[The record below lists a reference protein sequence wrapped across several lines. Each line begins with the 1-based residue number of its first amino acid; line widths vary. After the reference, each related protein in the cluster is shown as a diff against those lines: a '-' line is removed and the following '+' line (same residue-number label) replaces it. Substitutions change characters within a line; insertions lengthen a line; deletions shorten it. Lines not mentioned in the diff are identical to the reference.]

1 MESNRLSLPIGYVL
15 HGTNYGYEIQKKLG
29 QGTFGITYLA
39 KVKMEGSLGALD
51 SHVFVAIKEFFMK
64 EINGRNGTSVTSGSK
79 GGIFYDYRKKFK
91 KEAENLSKLKHPN
104 IVKVLESF
112 ETNNTIYYVMEY
124 FSGGSL
130 EQKIGNEGIPTREA
144 IDYTKQIGSAIAY
157 MHEHKML
164 HLDLKPGNVVL
175 DDKGNA
181 ILIDFGLSKQYDDNG
196 QPESSTTI
204 GGGTPGYAP
213 LEQANY
219 RDGKDFPVTM
229 DIYALGATMFKMLTG
244 TRAPEASAILNDGFP
259 TYMVSSA
266 CDSKII
272 VACIERAM
280 SPKKK
285 DRYQTIKEFLDDV
298 AKCSISQSS
307 KNKETV
313 CEVPVINDDGDWGY
327 YETIKGEAEYG
338 TEEIVKNKV
347 TAHIPIPEKIRIT
360 KEDRM
365 LGIKYYV
372 MFSKNEHDRSYI
384 SILDNNN
391 EEKKHRDLSKEIH
404 DEIID
409 YLKKNGFFSPIH
421 WERESST
428 RTGENLVSVIFEY
441 YGGLS
446 FSRKV
451 LAANHCILRRA
462 VDGLLFNTSLGK
474 EIAQLRHKDDFEP
487 EDILRR
493 EETIY
498 GGPPVDEQEGN
509 TGEDETKENE
519 DGCLAG
525 LLFLLAN
532 GLHCIYPVVWC
543 LTFLTNNYSYPNL
556 WSVGIAWVV
565 GMLLGIAT
573 IIKGRDTKLIDIG
586 LWSLLVIETAI
597 VYFVNY
603 I

>member
-1 MESNRLSLPIGYVL
+1 MESNRQSLPIGYVL
-15 HGTNYGYEIQKKLG
+15 HGTNYGYEIQKILG

-79 GGIFYDYRKKFK
+79 GGVFYDYRKKFK
-91 KEAENLSKLKHPN
+91 KEAENLSKLNHPN
-104 IVKVLESF
+104 IVKVMESF
-112 ETNNTIYYVMEY
+112 ETNNTIYYVIEY

-130 EQKIGNEGIPTREA
+130 EQKLGNEGIPIKEA
-144 IDYTKQIGSAIAY
+144 IDYTNQIGNAIAY

-181 ILIDFGLSKQYDDNG
+181 VLIDFGLSKQYDENG
-196 QPESSTTI
+196 QPESSTTV

-259 TYMVSSA
+259 TYMLSSV
-266 CDSKII
+266 CDSKGM

-285 DRYQTIKEFLDDV
+285 DRYQTVKELLGDV
-298 AKCSISQSS
+298 AKCSMSQSS

-313 CEVPVINDDGDWGY
+313 CEVPVINDGGYWGY
-327 YETIKGEAEYG
+327 YETIEGEAEYG
-338 TEEIVKNKV
+338 TEKIVKNKV
-347 TAHIPIPEKIRIT
+347 TAHIPVPEKIKIT
-360 KEDRM
+360 KEDRIS
-365 LGIKYYV
+365 GVKYYV
-372 MFSKNEHDRSYI
+372 MFSKNEHDESYI
-384 SILDNNN
+384 SIIDSKG
-391 EEKKHRDLSKEIH
+391 EKKNKGLSKEIY
-404 DEIID
+404 DDIMD

-428 RTGENLVSVIFEY
+428 WSCEKNLVCITFEY
-441 YGGLS
+441 NGGVY
-446 FSRKV
+446 FSRQV
-451 LAANHCILRRA
+451 LATNHFILRRA

-474 EIAQLRHKDDFEP
+474 EIAQLLPKDDFEP
-487 EDILRR
+487 DDILRR

-498 GGPPVDEQEGN
+498 GGPPIDEQKEN
-509 TGEDETKENE
+509 TGDKEDEN
-519 DGCLAG
+519 GFLSN
-525 LLFLLAN
+525 LLFLLAI
-532 GLHCIYPVVWC
+532 GLHCIYPAIWC

-556 WSVGIAWVV
+556 WSVGTAWVV
-565 GMLLGIAT
+565 GVFLGIA
-573 IIKGRDTKLIDIG
+573 IITKGRDRDRLICIG
-586 LWSLLVIETAI
+586 LWSLLIIESVI

>member
-1 MESNRLSLPIGYVL
+1 MESNRQSLPIGYVL
-15 HGTNYGYEIQKKLG
+15 HGTNYGYEIQKILG

-79 GGIFYDYRKKFK
+79 GGVFYDYRKKFK
-91 KEAENLSKLKHPN
+91 KEAENLSKLNHPN
-104 IVKVLESF
+104 IVKVMESF

-124 FSGGSL
+124 FSGGSR
-130 EQKIGNEGIPTREA
+130 EQKLGNEGIPIKEA
-144 IDYTKQIGSAIAY
+144 IDYTNQIGNAIAY

-181 ILIDFGLSKQYDDNG
+181 VLIDFGLSKQYDENG
-196 QPESSTTI
+196 QPESSTTV

-259 TYMVSSA
+259 TYMLSSV
-266 CDSKII
+266 CDSKGM

-285 DRYQTIKEFLDDV
+285 DRYQTVKELLGDV
-298 AKCSISQSS
+298 AKCSMSQSS

-313 CEVPVINDDGDWGY
+313 CEVPVINDGGYWGY
-327 YETIKGEAEYG
+327 YETIEGEAEYG
-338 TEEIVKNKV
+338 TEKIVKNKV
-347 TAHIPIPEKIRIT
+347 TAHIPVPEKIKIT
-360 KEDRM
+360 KEDRIS
-365 LGIKYYV
+365 GVKYYV
-372 MFSKNEHDRSYI
+372 MFSKNEHDESYI
-384 SILDNNN
+384 SIIDSKG
-391 EEKKHRDLSKEIH
+391 EKKNKGLSKEIY
-404 DEIID
+404 DDIMD

-428 RTGENLVSVIFEY
+428 WSCEKNLVCITFEY
-441 YGGLS
+441 NGGVY
-446 FSRKV
+446 FSRQV
-451 LAANHCILRRA
+451 LATNHFILRRA

-474 EIAQLRHKDDFEP
+474 EIAQLLPKDDFEP
-487 EDILRR
+487 DDILRR

-498 GGPPVDEQEGN
+498 GGPPIDEQKEN
-509 TGEDETKENE
+509 TGDKEDEN
-519 DGCLAG
+519 GFLSN
-525 LLFLLAN
+525 LLFLLAI
-532 GLHCIYPVVWC
+532 GLHCIYPAIWC

-556 WSVGIAWVV
+556 WSVGTAWVV
-565 GMLLGIAT
+565 GVFLGIA
-573 IIKGRDTKLIDIG
+573 IITKGRDRDRLICIG
-586 LWSLLVIETAI
+586 LWSLLIIESVI

>member
-1 MESNRLSLPIGYVL
+1 MESNRQSLPIGYVL
-15 HGTNYGYEIQKKLG
+15 HGTNYGYEIQKILG

-79 GGIFYDYRKKFK
+79 GGVFYDYRKKFK
-91 KEAENLSKLKHPN
+91 KEAENLSKLNHPN
-104 IVKVLESF
+104 IVKVMESF

-130 EQKIGNEGIPTREA
+130 EQKLGNEGIPIKEA
-144 IDYTKQIGSAIAY
+144 IDYTNQIGNAIAY

-181 ILIDFGLSKQYDDNG
+181 VLIDFGLSKQYDENG
-196 QPESSTTI
+196 QPESSTTV
-204 GGGTPGYAP
+204 GGGMPGYAP

-259 TYMVSSA
+259 TYMLSSV
-266 CDSKII
+266 CDSKGM

-285 DRYQTIKEFLDDV
+285 DRYQTVKELLGDV
-298 AKCSISQSS
+298 AKCSMSQSS

-313 CEVPVINDDGDWGY
+313 CEVPVINDGGYWGY
-327 YETIKGEAEYG
+327 YETIEGEAEYG
-338 TEEIVKNKV
+338 TEKIVKNKV
-347 TAHIPIPEKIRIT
+347 TAHIPVPEKIKIT
-360 KEDRM
+360 KEDRIS
-365 LGIKYYV
+365 GVKYYV
-372 MFSKNEHDRSYI
+372 MFSKNEHDESYI
-384 SILDNNN
+384 SIIDSKG
-391 EEKKHRDLSKEIH
+391 EKKNKGLSKEIY
-404 DEIID
+404 DDIMD

-428 RTGENLVSVIFEY
+428 WSCEKNLVCITFEY
-441 YGGLS
+441 NGGVY
-446 FSRKV
+446 FSRQV
-451 LAANHCILRRA
+451 LATNHFILRRA

-474 EIAQLRHKDDFEP
+474 EIAQLLPKDDFEP
-487 EDILRR
+487 DDILRR

-498 GGPPVDEQEGN
+498 GGPPIDEQKEN
-509 TGEDETKENE
+509 TGDKEDEN
-519 DGCLAG
+519 GFLSN
-525 LLFLLAN
+525 LLFLLAI
-532 GLHCIYPVVWC
+532 GLHCIYPAIWC

-556 WSVGIAWVV
+556 WSVGTAWVV
-565 GMLLGIAT
+565 GVFLGIA
-573 IIKGRDTKLIDIG
+573 IITKGRDRDRLICIG
-586 LWSLLVIETAI
+586 LWSLLIIESVI

>member
-1 MESNRLSLPIGYVL
+1 MESNRQSLPIGYVL
-15 HGTNYGYEIQKKLG
+15 HGTNYGYEIQKILG

-64 EINGRNGTSVTSGSK
+64 EINGRDGTSVTSGSK

-104 IVKVLESF
+104 IVKVMESF

-130 EQKIGNEGIPTREA
+130 DQKIGNEGISLKET
-144 IDYTKQIGSAIAY
+144 IDYTNQIGCAISY

-181 ILIDFGLSKQYDDNG
+181 VLIDFGLSKQYGKNG
-196 QPESSTTI
+196 QPESSTTV

-259 TYMVSSA
+259 TYMVSHV
-266 CDSKII
+266 CDSKGM

-285 DRYQTIKEFLDDV
+285 GRYQTVKELLDDV
-298 AKCSISQSS
+298 AKCSISQYS

-313 CEVPVINDDGDWGY
+313 CEVPVINDGGYWGY
-327 YETIKGEAEYG
+327 YETIEGEAEYG
-338 TEEIVKNKV
+338 TEKIVKNKV
-347 TAHIPIPEKIRIT
+347 TAHIPVPEKIKIT
-360 KEDRM
+360 KEDRIS
-365 LGIKYYV
+365 GVKYYV
-372 MFSKNEHDRSYI
+372 MFSKNEHDESYI
-384 SILDNNN
+384 SIIDSKGG
-391 EEKKHRDLSKEIH
+391 KKNKGLSKEIY
-404 DEIID
+404 DDIMD

-428 RTGENLVSVIFEY
+428 WSCEKNLVCITFEY
-441 YGGLS
+441 NGGVY
-446 FSRKV
+446 FSRQV
-451 LAANHCILRRA
+451 LATNHFILRRA

-474 EIAQLRHKDDFEP
+474 EIAQLLPKDDFEP
-487 EDILRR
+487 DDILRR

-498 GGPPVDEQEGN
+498 GGPPIDEQKES
-509 TGEDETKENE
+509 TGDKENE
-519 DGCLAG
+519 NGFLSN
-525 LLFLLAN
+525 LLFLLAI
-532 GLHCIYPVVWC
+532 GLHCIYPAIWC

-556 WSVGIAWVV
+556 WSVGTAWVV
-565 GMLLGIAT
+565 GIFLGIA
-573 IIKGRDTKLIDIG
+573 IITKGRDRDRLICIG
-586 LWSLLVIETAI
+586 LWSLLIIESVI

>member
-1 MESNRLSLPIGYVL
+1 MESNRQSLPIGYVL
-15 HGTNYGYEIQKKLG
+15 HGTNYGYEIQKILG

-79 GGIFYDYRKKFK
+79 GGVFYDYRKKFK
-91 KEAENLSKLKHPN
+91 KEAENLSKLNHPN
-104 IVKVLESF
+104 IVKVMESF

-130 EQKIGNEGIPTREA
+130 EQKLGNEGIPIKEA
-144 IDYTKQIGSAIAY
+144 IDYTNQIGNAIAY

-181 ILIDFGLSKQYDDNG
+181 VLIDFGLSKQYDENG
-196 QPESSTTI
+196 QPESSTTV

-259 TYMVSSA
+259 TYMLSSV
-266 CDSKII
+266 CDSKGM

-285 DRYQTIKEFLDDV
+285 DRYQTVKELLGDV
-298 AKCSISQSS
+298 AKCSMSQSS

-313 CEVPVINDDGDWGY
+313 CEVPVINDGGYWGY
-327 YETIKGEAEYG
+327 YETIEGEAEYG
-338 TEEIVKNKV
+338 TEKIVKNKV
-347 TAHIPIPEKIRIT
+347 TAHIPVPEKIKIT
-360 KEDRM
+360 KEDRIS
-365 LGIKYYV
+365 GVKYYV
-372 MFSKNEHDRSYI
+372 MFSKNEHDESYI
-384 SILDNNN
+384 SIIDSKG
-391 EEKKHRDLSKEIH
+391 EKKNKGLSKEIY
-404 DEIID
+404 DDIMD

-428 RTGENLVSVIFEY
+428 WSCEKNLVCITFEY
-441 YGGLS
+441 NGGVY
-446 FSRKV
+446 FSRQV
-451 LAANHCILRRA
+451 LATNHFILRRA

-474 EIAQLRHKDDFEP
+474 EIAQLLPKDDFEP
-487 EDILRR
+487 DDILGR

-498 GGPPVDEQEGN
+498 GGPPIDEQKEN
-509 TGEDETKENE
+509 TGDKENE
-519 DGCLAG
+519 NGFLSN
-525 LLFLLAN
+525 LLFLLAI
-532 GLHCIYPVVWC
+532 GLHCIYPAIWC

-556 WSVGIAWVV
+556 WSVGTAWVV
-565 GMLLGIAT
+565 GIFLGIA
-573 IIKGRDTKLIDIG
+573 IITKGRDRDRLICIG
-586 LWSLLVIETAI
+586 LWSLLIIESVI

>member
-1 MESNRLSLPIGYVL
+1 MESNRQSLPIGYVL
-15 HGTNYGYEIQKKLG
+15 HGTNYGYEKQKILG

-79 GGIFYDYRKKFK
+79 GGVFYDYRKKFK
-91 KEAENLSKLKHPN
+91 KEAENLSKLNHPN
-104 IVKVLESF
+104 IVKVMESF

-130 EQKIGNEGIPTREA
+130 EQKLGNEGIPIKEA
-144 IDYTKQIGSAIAY
+144 IDYTNQIGNAIAY

-181 ILIDFGLSKQYDDNG
+181 VLIDFGLSKQYDENG
-196 QPESSTTI
+196 QPESSTTV

-259 TYMVSSA
+259 TYMLSSV
-266 CDSKII
+266 CDSKGM

-285 DRYQTIKEFLDDV
+285 DRYQTVKELLGDV
-298 AKCSISQSS
+298 AKCSMSQSS

-313 CEVPVINDDGDWGY
+313 CEVPVINDGGYWGY
-327 YETIKGEAEYG
+327 YETIEGEAEYG
-338 TEEIVKNKV
+338 TEKIVKNKV
-347 TAHIPIPEKIRIT
+347 TAHIPVPEKIKIT
-360 KEDRM
+360 KEDRIS
-365 LGIKYYV
+365 GVKYYV
-372 MFSKNEHDRSYI
+372 MFSKNEHDESYI
-384 SILDNNN
+384 SIIDSKG
-391 EEKKHRDLSKEIH
+391 EKKNKGLSKEIY
-404 DEIID
+404 DDIMD

-428 RTGENLVSVIFEY
+428 WSCEKNLVCITFEY
-441 YGGLS
+441 NGGVY
-446 FSRKV
+446 FSRQV
-451 LAANHCILRRA
+451 LATNHFILRRA

-474 EIAQLRHKDDFEP
+474 EIAQLLPKDDFEP
-487 EDILRR
+487 DDILRR

-498 GGPPVDEQEGN
+498 GGPPIDEQKEN
-509 TGEDETKENE
+509 TGDKEDEN
-519 DGCLAG
+519 GFLSN
-525 LLFLLAN
+525 LLFLLAI
-532 GLHCIYPVVWC
+532 GLHCIYPAIWC

-556 WSVGIAWVV
+556 WSVGTAWVV
-565 GMLLGIAT
+565 GVFLGIA
-573 IIKGRDTKLIDIG
+573 IITKGRDRDRLICIG
-586 LWSLLVIETAI
+586 LWSLLIIESVI

>member
-1 MESNRLSLPIGYVL
+1 MESNRQSLPIGYVL
-15 HGTNYGYEIQKKLG
+15 HGTNYGYEIQKILD

-79 GGIFYDYRKKFK
+79 GGVFYDYRKKFK
-91 KEAENLSKLKHPN
+91 KEAENLSKLNHPN
-104 IVKVLESF
+104 IVKVMESF

-130 EQKIGNEGIPTREA
+130 EQKLGNEGIPIKEA
-144 IDYTKQIGSAIAY
+144 IDYTNQIGNAIAY

-181 ILIDFGLSKQYDDNG
+181 VLIDFGLSKQYDENG
-196 QPESSTTI
+196 QPESSTTV

-259 TYMVSSA
+259 TYMLSSV
-266 CDSKII
+266 CDSKGM

-285 DRYQTIKEFLDDV
+285 DRYQTVKELLGDV
-298 AKCSISQSS
+298 AKCSMSQSS

-313 CEVPVINDDGDWGY
+313 CEVPVINDGGYWGY
-327 YETIKGEAEYG
+327 YETIEGEAEYG
-338 TEEIVKNKV
+338 TEKIVKNKV
-347 TAHIPIPEKIRIT
+347 TAHIPVPEKIKIT
-360 KEDRM
+360 KEDRIS
-365 LGIKYYV
+365 GVKYYV
-372 MFSKNEHDRSYI
+372 MFSKNEHDESYI
-384 SILDNNN
+384 SIIDSKG
-391 EEKKHRDLSKEIH
+391 EKKNKGLSKEIY
-404 DEIID
+404 DDIMD

-428 RTGENLVSVIFEY
+428 WSCEKNLVCITFEY
-441 YGGLS
+441 NGGVY
-446 FSRKV
+446 FSRQV
-451 LAANHCILRRA
+451 LATNHFILRRA

-474 EIAQLRHKDDFEP
+474 EIAQLLPKDDFEP
-487 EDILRR
+487 DDILRR

-498 GGPPVDEQEGN
+498 GGPPIDEQKEN
-509 TGEDETKENE
+509 TGDKEDEN
-519 DGCLAG
+519 GFLSN
-525 LLFLLAN
+525 LLFLLAI
-532 GLHCIYPVVWC
+532 GLHCIYPAIWC

-556 WSVGIAWVV
+556 WSVGTAWVV
-565 GMLLGIAT
+565 GVFLGIA
-573 IIKGRDTKLIDIG
+573 IITKGRDRDRLICIG
-586 LWSLLVIETAI
+586 LWSLLIIESVI

>member
-1 MESNRLSLPIGYVL
+1 
-15 HGTNYGYEIQKKLG
+15 
-29 QGTFGITYLA
+29 
-39 KVKMEGSLGALD
+39 MEGSLGALD

-79 GGIFYDYRKKFK
+79 GGVFYDYRKKFK
-91 KEAENLSKLKHPN
+91 KEAENLSKLNHPN
-104 IVKVLESF
+104 IVKVMESF

-130 EQKIGNEGIPTREA
+130 EQKLGNEGIPIKEA
-144 IDYTKQIGSAIAY
+144 IDYTNQIGNAIAY

-181 ILIDFGLSKQYDDNG
+181 VLIDFGLSKQYDENG
-196 QPESSTTI
+196 QPESSTTV

-259 TYMVSSA
+259 TYMLSSV
-266 CDSKII
+266 CDSKGM

-285 DRYQTIKEFLDDV
+285 DRYQTVKELLGDV
-298 AKCSISQSS
+298 AKCSMSQSS

-313 CEVPVINDDGDWGY
+313 CEVPVINDGGYWGY
-327 YETIKGEAEYG
+327 YETIEGEAEYG
-338 TEEIVKNKV
+338 TEKIVKNKV
-347 TAHIPIPEKIRIT
+347 TAHIPVPEKIKIT
-360 KEDRM
+360 KEDRIS
-365 LGIKYYV
+365 GVKYYV
-372 MFSKNEHDRSYI
+372 MFSKNEHDESYI
-384 SILDNNN
+384 SIIDSKG
-391 EEKKHRDLSKEIH
+391 EKKNKGLSKEIY
-404 DEIID
+404 DDIMD

-428 RTGENLVSVIFEY
+428 WSCEKNLVCITFEY
-441 YGGLS
+441 NGGVY
-446 FSRKV
+446 FSRQV
-451 LAANHCILRRA
+451 LATNHFILRRA

-474 EIAQLRHKDDFEP
+474 EIAQLLPKDDFEP
-487 EDILRR
+487 DDILRR

-498 GGPPVDEQEGN
+498 GGPPIDEQKEN
-509 TGEDETKENE
+509 TGDKEDEN
-519 DGCLAG
+519 GFLSN
-525 LLFLLAN
+525 LLFLLAI
-532 GLHCIYPVVWC
+532 GLHCIYPAIWC

-556 WSVGIAWVV
+556 WSVGTAWVV
-565 GMLLGIAT
+565 GVFLGIA
-573 IIKGRDTKLIDIG
+573 IITKGRDRDRLICIG
-586 LWSLLVIETAI
+586 LWSLLIIESVI

>member
-1 MESNRLSLPIGYVL
+1 MESNRQSLPIGYVL
-15 HGTNYGYEIQKKLG
+15 HGTNYGYEIQKILG

-79 GGIFYDYRKKFK
+79 GGVFYDYRKKFK
-91 KEAENLSKLKHPN
+91 KEAENLSKLNHPN
-104 IVKVLESF
+104 IVKVMESF

-130 EQKIGNEGIPTREA
+130 EQKLGNEGIPIKEA
-144 IDYTKQIGSAIAY
+144 IDYTNQIGNAIAY

-181 ILIDFGLSKQYDDNG
+181 VLIDFGLSKQYDENG
-196 QPESSTTI
+196 QPESSTTV

-259 TYMVSSA
+259 IYMLSSV
-266 CDSKII
+266 CDSKGM

-285 DRYQTIKEFLDDV
+285 DRYQTVKELLGDV
-298 AKCSISQSS
+298 AKCSMSQSS

-313 CEVPVINDDGDWGY
+313 CEVPVINDGGYWGY
-327 YETIKGEAEYG
+327 YETIEGEAEYG
-338 TEEIVKNKV
+338 TEKIVKNKV
-347 TAHIPIPEKIRIT
+347 TAHIPVPEKIKIT
-360 KEDRM
+360 KEDRIS
-365 LGIKYYV
+365 GVKYYV
-372 MFSKNEHDRSYI
+372 MFSKNEHDESYI
-384 SILDNNN
+384 SIIDSKG
-391 EEKKHRDLSKEIH
+391 EKKNKGLSKEIY
-404 DEIID
+404 DDIMD

-428 RTGENLVSVIFEY
+428 WSCEKNLVCITFEY
-441 YGGLS
+441 NGGVY
-446 FSRKV
+446 FSRQV
-451 LAANHCILRRA
+451 LATNHFILRRA

-474 EIAQLRHKDDFEP
+474 EIAQLLQPD
-487 EDILRR
+487 DILGR

-498 GGPPVDEQEGN
+498 GGPPIDEQKEN
-509 TGEDETKENE
+509 TGDKENE
-519 DGCLAG
+519 NGFLSN
-525 LLFLLAN
+525 LLFLLAI
-532 GLHCIYPVVWC
+532 GLHCIYPAIWC

-556 WSVGIAWVV
+556 WSVGTAWVV
-565 GMLLGIAT
+565 GIFLGIA
-573 IIKGRDTKLIDIG
+573 IITKGRDRDRLICIG
-586 LWSLLVIETAI
+586 LWSLLIIESVI

>member
-1 MESNRLSLPIGYVL
+1 MESNRQSLPIGYVL
-15 HGTNYGYEIQKKLG
+15 HGTNYGYEIQKILG

-79 GGIFYDYRKKFK
+79 GGVFYDYRKKFK
-91 KEAENLSKLKHPN
+91 KEAENLSKLNHPN
-104 IVKVLESF
+104 IVKVMESF

-130 EQKIGNEGIPTREA
+130 EQKLGNEGIPIKEA
-144 IDYTKQIGSAIAY
+144 IDYTNQIGSAIAY

-164 HLDLKPGNVVL
+164 HLDLKPGNIVL

-181 ILIDFGLSKQYDDNG
+181 VLIDFGLSKQYDENG
-196 QPESSTTI
+196 QPESSTTV

-259 TYMVSSA
+259 TYMLLSV
-266 CDSKII
+266 CDSKFI

-285 DRYQTIKEFLDDV
+285 DRYQTVKELLGDV

-313 CEVPVINDDGDWGY
+313 CEVPVINDGGDWGY
-327 YETIKGEAEYG
+327 YKTIEGEAEYG
-338 TEEIVKNKV
+338 TEKIVKHKV
-347 TAHIPIPEKIRIT
+347 TAHIPIPKRIKVTRKIVN
-360 KEDRM
+360 
-365 LGIKYYV
+365 IKYYV
-372 MFSKNEHDRSYI
+372 ELSKNEFDRGCL
-384 SILDNNN
+384 SILGYKGN
-391 EEKKHRDLSKEIH
+391 KKKELAGGIP
-404 DEIID
+404 DD
-409 YLKKNGFFSPIH
+409 VVVYLKENGFFSPIH

-428 RTGENLVSVIFEY
+428 CWPDDQNTVCIVFEY
-441 YGGLS
+441 ANRCEY
-446 FSRKV
+446 SRKV
-451 LAANHCILRRA
+451 TVANHYLLRHA
-462 VDGLLFNTSLGK
+462 VDDFLFNTSIGK
-474 EIAQLRHKDDFEP
+474 EIAELLSMEDFEP
-487 EDILRR
+487 DDILRR

-498 GGPPVDEQEGN
+498 GGPPVDEQEDN
-509 TGEDETKENE
+509 TGDKEKENE
-519 DGCLAG
+519 NGCLAN
-525 LLFLLAN
+525 LLFLLAI
-532 GLHCIYPVVWC
+532 GLHCIYPAIWC
-543 LTFLTNNYSYPNL
+543 LTFLTNNYPYPNL

-565 GMLLGIAT
+565 GLFLGIVT
-573 IIKGRDTKLIDIG
+573 ITKGRDRDRLIGAG
-586 LWSLLVIETAI
+586 LWALLVIETAI

>member
-1 MESNRLSLPIGYVL
+1 MESNRQSLPIGYVL
-15 HGTNYGYEIQKKLG
+15 HGTNYGYEIQKILG

-79 GGIFYDYRKKFK
+79 GGVFYDYRKKFK
-91 KEAENLSKLKHPN
+91 KEAENLSKLNHPN
-104 IVKVLESF
+104 IVKVMESF

-130 EQKIGNEGIPTREA
+130 EQKLGNEGIPIKEA
-144 IDYTKQIGSAIAY
+144 IDYTNQIGNAIAY

-181 ILIDFGLSKQYDDNG
+181 VLIDFGLSKQYDENG
-196 QPESSTTI
+196 QPESSTTV

-259 TYMVSSA
+259 TYMLSSV
-266 CDSKII
+266 CDSKGM

-285 DRYQTIKEFLDDV
+285 DWYQTVKELLGDV
-298 AKCSISQSS
+298 AKCSMSQSS

-313 CEVPVINDDGDWGY
+313 CEVPVINDGGYWGY
-327 YETIKGEAEYG
+327 YETIEGEAEYG
-338 TEEIVKNKV
+338 TEKIVKNKV
-347 TAHIPIPEKIRIT
+347 TAHIPVPEKIKIT
-360 KEDRM
+360 KEDRIS
-365 LGIKYYV
+365 GVKYYV
-372 MFSKNEHDRSYI
+372 MFSKNEHDESYI
-384 SILDNNN
+384 SIIDSKG
-391 EEKKHRDLSKEIH
+391 EKKNKGLSKEIY
-404 DEIID
+404 DDIMD

-428 RTGENLVSVIFEY
+428 WSCEKNLVCITFEY
-441 YGGLS
+441 NGGVY
-446 FSRKV
+446 FSRQV
-451 LAANHCILRRA
+451 LATNHFILRRA

-474 EIAQLRHKDDFEP
+474 EIAQLLPKDDFEP
-487 EDILRR
+487 DDILRR

-498 GGPPVDEQEGN
+498 GGPPIDEQKEN
-509 TGEDETKENE
+509 TGDKEDEN
-519 DGCLAG
+519 GFLSN
-525 LLFLLAN
+525 LLFLLAI
-532 GLHCIYPVVWC
+532 GLHCIYPAIWC

-556 WSVGIAWVV
+556 WSVGTAWVV
-565 GMLLGIAT
+565 GVFLGIA
-573 IIKGRDTKLIDIG
+573 IITKGRDRDRLICIG
-586 LWSLLVIETAI
+586 LWSLLIIESVI

>member
-1 MESNRLSLPIGYVL
+1 MESNRQSLPIGYVL
-15 HGTNYGYEIQKKLG
+15 HGTNYGYEIQKILG

-39 KVKMEGSLGALD
+39 KVKMEGSLGLLD

-104 IVKVLESF
+104 IVKVMESF

-130 EQKIGNEGIPTREA
+130 DQKIGNEGISISET
-144 IDYTKQIGSAIAY
+144 IDYTNQIGSAIAY

-181 ILIDFGLSKQYDDNG
+181 VLIDFGLSKQYGENG
-196 QPESSTTI
+196 QPESSTTV

-219 RDGKDFPVTM
+219 RDCKDFPVTM

-259 TYMVSSA
+259 TYMVSSV
-266 CDSKII
+266 CDLKDM

-285 DRYQTIKEFLDDV
+285 DRYQTVKELLDDV
-298 AKCSISQSS
+298 AKCSMSQSS
-307 KNKETV
+307 INKEIV
-313 CEVPVINDDGDWGY
+313 CEVPVINDGGDWGY
-327 YETIKGEAEYG
+327 YETIEGEAEYG
-338 TEEIVKNKV
+338 TEKIVKNKV
-347 TAHIPIPEKIRIT
+347 TAHIPIPEKIKIT
-360 KEDRM
+360 KEDGM
-365 LGIKYYV
+365 SGVKYYV
-372 MFSKNEHDRSYI
+372 MFSKNEHDESYI
-384 SILDNNN
+384 SILDSKG
-391 EEKKHRDLSKEIH
+391 EKKNKGLSKEIY
-404 DEIID
+404 DDIMD

-428 RTGENLVSVIFEY
+428 WSCEKNLVSITFEY
-441 YGGLS
+441 NGGVN

-451 LAANHCILRRA
+451 LATNHYILRRA

-474 EIAQLRHKDDFEP
+474 EIAQLLPKDDF
-487 EDILRR
+487 
-493 EETIY
+493 
-498 GGPPVDEQEGN
+498 
-509 TGEDETKENE
+509 
-519 DGCLAG
+519 
-525 LLFLLAN
+525 
-532 GLHCIYPVVWC
+532 
-543 LTFLTNNYSYPNL
+543 
-556 WSVGIAWVV
+556 
-565 GMLLGIAT
+565 
-573 IIKGRDTKLIDIG
+573 
-586 LWSLLVIETAI
+586 
-597 VYFVNY
+597 
-603 I
+603 

>member
-1 MESNRLSLPIGYVL
+1 MESNRQSLPIGYVL
-15 HGTNYGYEIQKKLG
+15 HGTNYGYEIQKILG

-64 EINGRNGTSVTSGSK
+64 EINGRNGTSVTCGSK
-79 GGIFYDYRKKFK
+79 GGVFYDYRKKFK
-91 KEAENLSKLKHPN
+91 KEAENLSKLNHPN
-104 IVKVLESF
+104 IVKVMESF

-130 EQKIGNEGIPTREA
+130 EQKLGNEGIPIKEA
-144 IDYTKQIGSAIAY
+144 IDYTNQIGNAIAY

-181 ILIDFGLSKQYDDNG
+181 VLIDFGLSKQYDENG
-196 QPESSTTI
+196 QPESSTTV

-259 TYMVSSA
+259 TYMLSSV
-266 CDSKII
+266 CDSKGM

-285 DRYQTIKEFLDDV
+285 DRYQTVKELLGDV
-298 AKCSISQSS
+298 AKCSMSQSS

-313 CEVPVINDDGDWGY
+313 CEVPVINDGGYWGY
-327 YETIKGEAEYG
+327 YETIEGEAEYG
-338 TEEIVKNKV
+338 TEKIVKNKV
-347 TAHIPIPEKIRIT
+347 TAHIPVPEKIKIT
-360 KEDRM
+360 KEDRIS
-365 LGIKYYV
+365 GVKYYV
-372 MFSKNEHDRSYI
+372 MFSKNEHDESYI
-384 SILDNNN
+384 SIIDSKG
-391 EEKKHRDLSKEIH
+391 EKKNKGLSKEIY
-404 DEIID
+404 DDIMD

-428 RTGENLVSVIFEY
+428 WSCEKNLVCITFEY
-441 YGGLS
+441 NGGVY
-446 FSRKV
+446 FSRQV
-451 LAANHCILRRA
+451 LATNHFILRRA

-474 EIAQLRHKDDFEP
+474 EIAQLLPKDDFEP
-487 EDILRR
+487 DDILRR

-498 GGPPVDEQEGN
+498 GGPPIDEQKEN
-509 TGEDETKENE
+509 TGDKEDEN
-519 DGCLAG
+519 GFLSN
-525 LLFLLAN
+525 LLFLLAI
-532 GLHCIYPVVWC
+532 GLHCIYPAIWC

-556 WSVGIAWVV
+556 WSVGTAWVV
-565 GMLLGIAT
+565 GVFLGIA
-573 IIKGRDTKLIDIG
+573 IITKGRDRDRLICIG
-586 LWSLLVIETAI
+586 LWSLLIIESVI